1 MKKRIKMTT
10 LDDAMLLIIAG
21 TVLVS
26 LISFI
31 VVTFKEKK

>member
-1 MKKRIKMTT
+1 MTT
-10 LDDAMLLIIAG
+10 LDDVMLLIISG

-31 VVTFKEKK
+31 IVTFKEKK

>member
-1 MKKRIKMTT
+1 MTT
-10 LDDAMLLIIAG
+10 LDDVMLLIISG